1 MERKVLVLSGLSIL
15 AGICIGALSAFSPAV
30 KELVNYG
37 GGMLILLGAVF
48 YDSAVVSHIYGEGK
62 PPKRSLIRLA
72 VYLLLAVCFIMV
84 PQSVAMMEAGR
95 RLCRALGIAFLL
107 LALLKFFVFTTM
119 GEQEITD

>member
-1 MERKVLVLSGLSIL
+1 MEKKVLLLSGLSIL
-15 AGICIGALSAFSPAV
+15 AGIGIGALSAFSPVV
-30 KELVNYG
+30 KELVNYA

-62 PPKRSLIRLA
+62 PPKRSLIRLV

-84 PQSVAMMEAGR
+84 PQSVAMAEAAG
-95 RLCRALGIAFLL
+95 RLCRAFGIAFLL

-119 GEQEITD
+119 GEQEIAD